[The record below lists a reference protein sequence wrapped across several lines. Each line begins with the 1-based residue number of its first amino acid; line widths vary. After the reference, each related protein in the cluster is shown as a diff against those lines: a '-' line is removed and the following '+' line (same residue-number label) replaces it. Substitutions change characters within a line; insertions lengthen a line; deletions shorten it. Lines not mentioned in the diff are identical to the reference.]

1 MLFPKKQNIFLKKDI
16 LAWQRKKMNDD
27 QPSLFYFIK
36 EELIIT
42 SERNGNE
49 QQNGKLSEYGN
60 ITKEFK

>member
-1 MLFPKKQNIFLKKDI
+1 MLFPKKTKHFLKKGYSCM
-16 LAWQRKKMNDD
+16 AKKKMNDD
-27 QPSLFYFIK
+27 QPSLFYFIE